1 MLLNHSTLHPPIHTP
16 PKTSTY
22 LNKALLPTA
31 LPCLLLGLEACSVA
45 RATDRQS
52 DFLVLCP
59 MPSWLAPS
67 YTHHRLLVAV
77 SPVSQ
82 TTWLWFSRTLCSQT
96 LQEVSHESVKA
107 FMPSSSGGAKV
118 GMSREH
124 TQHNHF
130 FGIDHQSNKYLLN
143 VLHEQDIESSK
154 SHYQIDSSLGW
165 RGTQVLVS
173 KPAAMGFLGTAT
185 LDLLHQNSLLWSPEM
200 SSFNYP
206 PDDTDV
212 PPG

>member
-1 MLLNHSTLHPPIHTP
+1 M
-16 PKTSTY
+16 
-22 LNKALLPTA
+22 
-31 LPCLLLGLEACSVA
+31 
-45 RATDRQS
+45 
-52 DFLVLCP
+52 
-59 MPSWLAPS
+59 
-67 YTHHRLLVAV
+67 
-77 SPVSQ
+77 
-82 TTWLWFSRTLCSQT
+82 
-96 LQEVSHESVKA
+96 
-107 FMPSSSGGAKV
+107 
-118 GMSREH
+118 
-124 TQHNHF
+124 
-130 FGIDHQSNKYLLN
+130 IDHQSNKYLLN